1 MFYIHII
8 MSTVDF
14 WEDVR
19 NMIDQIDEEFID
31 ICVHTK
37 YNSNIE
43 YIKSIVDY
51 LESNRDNRDYISLCL
66 DYLSFTFHD
75 WIRHSIV
82 TYLINK
88 KLNLSNKL
96 YFKSLEQCEELLF

>member
-1 MFYIHII
+1 
-8 MSTVDF
+8 
-14 WEDVR
+14 
-19 NMIDQIDEEFID
+19 MIDQIDEEFID

-75 WIRHSIV
+75 
-82 TYLINK
+82 
-88 KLNLSNKL
+88 
-96 YFKSLEQCEELLF
+96 